1 MLNTLCFKETDW
13 NVRNVKVI
21 KHEKNLSQH
30 GFDFP
35 MYPLVHKCCFHVTAK
50 MVWSQ
55 ITLTHATHI
64 YYISNKIFCSFYTL
78 SISVFFLFSA
88 LSTHSCLHL
97 LSMIIF
103 KTVLVIHK
111 LIFNGH
117 WKFRWLLTKLRL
129 PLMGSIVKSIP
140 AWFDCML
147 YGEYGK
153 KQIWQKYITDDK

>member
-1 MLNTLCFKETDW
+1 MHNIWAKKFIEAVLCLINYYIHNENIFAVTFYWIQILLNTLCFKEIDW

-64 YYISNKIFCSFYTL
+64 YYISNKIFYSFYTL
-78 SISVFFLFSA
+78 SVSLFFLFSA
-88 LSTHSCLHL
+88 LSTHSCFHL
-97 LSMIIF
+97 LSINIL
-103 KTVLVIHK
+103 KNLGCHK
-111 LIFNGH
+111 LFSK
-117 WKFRWLLTKLRL
+117 WSFK
-129 PLMGSIVKSIP
+129 V
-140 AWFDCML
+140 
-147 YGEYGK
+147 
-153 KQIWQKYITDDK
+153 